1 MDFCRSV
8 VQAVNDVVRDQGPQS
23 PLAAVLP
30 DPGWIKHPLLAEVS
44 GFNKNR
50 DMFRYVK
57 RQRACFCL
65 QVILLSR

>member
-50 DMFRYVK
+50 DMFR
-57 RQRACFCL
+57 
-65 QVILLSR
+65 

>member
-1 MDFCRSV
+1 MGSFIHEHFSYFRSV

-30 DPGWIKHPLLAEVS
+30 DPSWVKHPLLAEVS

-50 DMFRYVK
+50 EMFR
-57 RQRACFCL
+57 
-65 QVILLSR
+65 